1 MTSTHCKM
9 FDNNVTIMKY
19 LSADGEYK
27 FKVLDKFN
35 EPDEVERLLKMIN
48 ISNGLRKS
56 GELKKQLWIKTVPTI

>member
-19 LSADGEYK
+19 LSTDGEYK

-35 EPDEVERLLKMIN
+35 EPDEVKRLEKMI
-48 ISNGLRKS
+48 SLSAKLKKE

>member
-19 LSADGEYK
+19 LSTDGEYK

-35 EPDEVERLLKMIN
+35 EQDEVKRLEKMI
-48 ISNGLRKS
+48 SLSAKLKKE